1 MHRIL
6 ITASALALAAALPA
20 TAQDTQTA
28 PEPTVQ
34 EAPPELGPS
43 APEPAA
49 PVVTPEAPS
58 AAMPAPAPQPVDPA
72 VMPAPAAPA
81 APAPAPGPVDPA
93 AAPAAP
99 APAAAPA
106 PIAAAEP
113 TKEQQVAQIVDA
125 EFASY
130 DGDGDGNLTK
140 AEFAKWIIA
149 MRDAAQTQGAEL
161 PTLDKAAKDKWANAA
176 FSTAD
181 TDKSRKISKV
191 EMSSYLLG

>member
-1 MHRIL
+1 MLRIL
-6 ITASALALAAALPA
+6 TTASALALAAALPA
-20 TAQDTQTA
+20 TAQDAQTT
-28 PEPTVQ
+28 PETTVQ
-34 EAPPELGPS
+34 EAPAELGPS

-58 AAMPAPAPQPVDPA
+58 AAMPAPAPVPVDPA
-72 VMPAPAAPA
+72 VTPAPAAPA
-81 APAPAPGPVDPA
+81 APVATPAPVDPA
-93 AAPAAP
+93 AAP
-99 APAAAPA
+99 AAPA

-113 TKEQQVAQIVDA
+113 TKEQQVNQIVDA

-161 PTLDKAAKDKWANAA
+161 PTLDKASKDKWANAA
-176 FSTAD
+176 FTSAD